1 MYGQKNVRYIRLKI
15 MDEQANNEAEIINNN
30 EQHDNVSNANASV
43 PTTPT
48 IVNIGLVKTFRMM
61 KEILGGYDNVGASK
75 QDFKIFHI
83 DLKAF
88 IQGSDAQMY
97 NMVFTP
103 FTEVDHHKS
112 CITFAAGFIAKKDI
126 ESFEWLF
133 KTFLKAMG
141 NNEPNCLI
149 TDQDQDPAM
158 KVAIS
163 RVFQKSEHRFCMW
176 HIMKKLPDKVG
187 RAITKEETGFLKK
200 ICACVWHLEIEPDEF
215 EERWNKVMVEFELE
229 GNEWLC
235 YMYEIRDKWIPT
247 YFRDVFL
254 GGIMRTTSRSESEN
268 NFFCSF
274 INPHVSLVEFYMRYE
289 AAINA
294 QRHTQGQNDNDSKHK
309 YPECKTPLGI
319 EKYASTIYTISVFYD
334 FQYEVEMA
342 CFSCGCEE
350 FKRENGLEI
359 AKVSEGGRSRTFDV
373 VFNPTNQETTCSCKL
388 FNRWTTMA
396 TKRPIFDLGGN
407 LLEQCANI
415 DKKKLL
421 NKLWSEI
428 HNCVSLAEGDDD
440 DIKDLVI
447 NFRGLRLDLEA
458 KRNARSNGERNA
470 TNKEKDIELLI
481 GASVPTEISIKP
493 PKISKN
499 KGTGVHLS
507 NTETR
512 SVETSNVET
521 RSVETSNVET
531 RFGSGKRLKGDKEK
545 EVEQNQKKRGYAKVV
560 GN

>member
-1 MYGQKNVRYIRLKI
+1 MKFNSVDEGVEFYKSYALAAGFNTRKSTSKRHTEKKLAFQYVLCNKQGFKEKKKPIVESILNDKEGQSKEGKISITRKRLVTRVGCKAFMVLKHCEDEKYIVTQSHEGHTHPLYTPSCNLFQKEGRKMNILHKKMI
-15 MDEQANNEAEIINNN
+15 V
-30 EQHDNVSNANASV
+30 DNSK
-43 PTTPT
+43 
-48 IVNIGLVKTFRMM
+48 VNIGPVKTFRMM
-61 KEILGGYDNVGASK
+61 KEILGVDDDSCLSRALWADPICKKNYALFGDMISFDTTYQTNR
-75 QDFKIFHI
+75 
-83 DLKAF
+83 
-88 IQGSDAQMY
+88 Y

-103 FTEVDHHKS
+103 FTGVDHHKS
-112 CITFAAGFIAKKDI
+112 CITFAAGFIAKEDI

-149 TDQDQDPAM
+149 TNQDPAI
-158 KVAIS
+158 KIVVN
-163 RVFQKSEHRFCMW
+163 RVFQKSEHRFS
-176 HIMKKLPDKVG
+176 
-187 RAITKEETGFLKK
+187 
-200 ICACVWHLEIEPDEF
+200 EF

-235 YMYEIRDKWIPT
+235 YMYEIRDKWIPA

-289 AAINA
+289 AAIDA
-294 QRHTQGQNDNDSKHK
+294 QRHAQGQNDNDSKHK
-309 YPECKTPLGI
+309 YLECKTPLGI
-319 EKYASTIYTISVFYD
+319 EKYASTIYIISVFYD

-359 AKVSEGGRSRTFDV
+359 AKFGR
-373 VFNPTNQETTCSCKL
+373 
-388 FNRWTTMA
+388 
-396 TKRPIFDLGGN
+396 
-407 LLEQCANI
+407 
-415 DKKKLL
+415 
-421 NKLWSEI
+421 
-428 HNCVSLAEGDDD
+428 GDDE

-447 NFRGLRLDLEA
+447 NLRGLRLDLEA

-481 GASVPTEISIKP
+481 GASVPSEISIKP

-499 KGTGVHLS
+499 KGTGVHMS
-507 NTETR
+507 NVETR

-531 RFGSGKRLKGDKEK
+531 RSGSGKRLKGDKEMA
-545 EVEQNQKKRGYAKVV
+545 VEQNQKKKRGYAKVV